1 MFMHHPIPPAH
12 PTHIDPVHR
21 HQIRALAL
29 GKITGIFLQRREI
42 LKLEILM
49 LCLRLIFFF

>member
-1 MFMHHPIPPAH
+1 MFMHHPVPPAH

-29 GKITGIFLQRREI
+29 GKITGIFYREG
-42 LKLEILM
+42 
-49 LCLRLIFFF
+49 RF